1 MKSIRS
7 RVSLVLAAL
16 PALVLAAGL
25 AAAVWAQAS
34 GRTAAATKRPQA
46 GPHPALDQ
54 LRFFAGTW
62 QCTGTSH
69 AQGKTHPTSARAT
82 AAWTRGGSMLSIR
95 YQELKSE
102 ANPTP
107 LNAVEHLSYSQE
119 RRKLVAGQSDS
130 FGRRGSHT
138 TAGWEGNK
146 LVWTGEAHQAGM
158 KMASRETFVRNGDDE
173 FSHLG
178 EFQVNGTWTRQVE
191 ETCRRSSR
199 Q

>member
-1 MKSIRS
+1 MKPIRP

-16 PALVLAAGL
+16 PAVVLAASL
-25 AAAVWAQAS
+25 AAAAWAQAS
-34 GRTAAATKRPQA
+34 GRTATATKRPQA

-54 LRFFAGTW
+54 LKYFAGTW
-62 QCTGTSH
+62 RCTGISN
-69 AQGKTHPTSARAT
+69 AQGKAHPTTARAT
-82 AAWTRGGSMLSIR
+82 AAWDRGGSVLSIR
-95 YQELKSE
+95 YQEQKSE

-107 LNAVEHLSYSQE
+107 LSAVEHLSYSQKL
-119 RRKLVAGQSDS
+119 RKLVAEQSDS

-138 TAGWEGNK
+138 SAGWEGNK
-146 LVWTGEAHQAGM
+146 LVWAGEAHQAGM
-158 KMASRETFVRNGDDE
+158 KTASRETFVRTGDDE